1 MKSTKK
7 PQSPRKDMTAKSF
20 WEICCNMVLVLR
32 AWILSPHN
40 LSKITLWASISSLAM
55 GIIVLCMVG

>member
-1 MKSTKK
+1 
-7 PQSPRKDMTAKSF
+7 MTAKSF